1 MLFDGRVAG
10 ISGIVAGLARREAGE
25 AAWRWS
31 FVGGLVA
38 GGLCLRAVSPSVFA
52 RPPVESLP
60 ILALAG
66 LLVGVG
72 TRVAHGCTSGHGVCG
87 NARLSPRSVAVT
99 ATFIAAGAATVVL
112 ARRVG
117 VL

>member
-1 MLFDGRVAG
+1 MLLDGRVAG
-10 ISGIVAGLARREAGE
+10 ISGIVAGLARREPGE

-38 GGLCLRAVSPSVFA
+38 GGLFLRAVAQSVFA

-87 NARLSPRSVAVT
+87 NARLSPRSIAVT
-99 ATFIAAGAATVVL
+99 ASFIVAGAAAVVL